1 MTAVESAPPAV
12 GTGAA
17 AVPLPGALLAGKV
30 ALVVGGTQGIGIGIA
45 RAFLAAGARVVV
57 AGRDK
62 ARMDAVVE
70 DLASTAGPAAPGLAA
85 PGAERV
91 TGIQVDV
98 LDVAANT
105 AVVEATVAHFGALD
119 ILVTVAGVFRPAE
132 LVEVTEE
139 DFDAQIDLN
148 LKGTFFSAQAAARY
162 FLADSRP
169 GKIITVSSTAGRR
182 AFPGSS
188 VYGASKAAVEHLTK
202 VFAGELAPH
211 GINVNCLVPGSI
223 QTPTNWLLNRP
234 GAAEE
239 SAAATPARRNGLLV
253 DMGAAAVYLAS
264 GASDFVHGAAL
275 VVDGGVAAV
284 G

>member
-1 MTAVESAPPAV
+1 MATEQTT
-12 GTGAA
+12 TGQTTTGQAA
-17 AVPLPGALLAGKV
+17 AEPIPGSLLAGKV

-45 RAFLAAGARVVV
+45 RAYLAAGARVAV

-70 DLASTAGPAAPGLAA
+70 DLASVAGPANI
-85 PGAERV
+85 

-105 AVVEATVAHFGALD
+105 AVVQACVAHFGGLD
-119 ILVTVAGVFRPAE
+119 IFAAVAGVFRPAE
-132 LVEVTEE
+132 LVEVTEA

-148 LKGTFFSAQAAARY
+148 LKGTFFGVQAAARY
-162 FLADSRP
+162 FLADRRP
-169 GKIITVSSTAGRR
+169 GKILTVSSVAGRR

-202 VFAGELAPH
+202 VFAGELAPQ

-223 QTPTNWLLNRP
+223 ETPTNWLLNRP

-253 DMGAAAVYLAS
+253 DMGAAAVYLSS
-264 GASDFVHGAAL
+264 GAADFVHGTTL

-284 G
+284 A

>member
-1 MTAVESAPPAV
+1 MATEQTTAEPI
-12 GTGAA
+12 
-17 AVPLPGALLAGKV
+17 PGSLLAGKV

-45 RAFLAAGARVVV
+45 RAYLAAGARVAV

-70 DLASTAGPAAPGLAA
+70 DLANVAGPANI
-85 PGAERV
+85 

-105 AVVEATVAHFGALD
+105 AVVQACVAHFGGLD
-119 ILVTVAGVFRPAE
+119 VFAAVAGVFRPAE
-132 LVEVTEE
+132 LVDVTEA

-148 LKGTFFSAQAAARY
+148 LKGTFFGVQAAARY
-162 FLADSRP
+162 FLADQRP
-169 GKIITVSSTAGRR
+169 GKILTVSSVAGRR

-202 VFAGELAPH
+202 VFAGELAPR

-223 QTPTNWLLNRP
+223 ETPTNWLLNKP

-239 SAAATPARRNGLLV
+239 SAAGTPARRNGLLV
-253 DMGAAAVYLAS
+253 DMGAAAVYLSS
-264 GASDFVHGAAL
+264 GAADFVHGTTL

-284 G
+284 A

>member
-1 MTAVESAPPAV
+1 MAAGE
-12 GTGAA
+12 A

-45 RAFLAAGARVVV
+45 RAFLGAGAKVVV

-70 DLASTAGPAAPGLAA
+70 DLTAVAGPGH
-85 PGAERV
+85 V

-98 LDVAANT
+98 LDVPANT

-139 DFDAQIDLN
+139 DFDAQMDLN
-148 LKGTFFSAQAAARY
+148 LKGTFFGVQAAARY
-162 FLADSRP
+162 FLADGRP
-169 GKIITVSSTAGRR
+169 GKIITVSSVAGRR

-239 SAAATPARRNGLLV
+239 SAAGTPARRNGLLV

-264 GASDFVHGAAL
+264 GAADFVHGAAL